1 MKVKI
6 SNPRHPL
13 LFVQMGVTEQ
23 RMDDLF
29 TVLETTIDNH
39 AKAKSPR
46 SVILQDIA
54 NICDTQEELLSVL
67 DVFYSYL
74 HENDWMYSFDY

>member
-6 SNPRHPL
+6 FDPCHPL
-13 LFVQMGVTEQ
+13 PFAQMGVTKK

-29 TVLETTIDNH
+29 TVLETTINNH
-39 AKAKSPR
+39 VKAKSPR

-54 NICDTQEELLSVL
+54 SLCDTQEELLSVL

-74 HENDWMYSFDY
+74 HDNDWIYSFED